1 MASVS
6 KELLYLIA
14 ADAIIFIH
22 VVLVAFMILGLLLIY
37 AGMLRNWSW
46 VRNIWFRVAHLL
58 CVGIVVLQSWLG
70 IICPFTVWEMAF
82 REKAGDAVYSG
93 SFIAHWLES
102 LLYYRAPDW
111 VFVIVYTVFGALVLA
126 SWFVVHPRQFSAA
139 S

>member
-1 MASVS
+1 VS

-22 VVLVAFMILGLLLIY
+22 VVLVAFIILGLLLIY
-37 AGMLRNWSW
+37 VGMFRNWWW

-70 IICPFTVWEMAF
+70 IICPLTVWEMAF

-93 SFIAHWLES
+93 SFVAHWLES

-111 VFVIVYTVFGALVLA
+111 FFVIVYTVFGALVLA
-126 SWFVVHPRQFSAA
+126 SWFVVRPRQFSVA

>member
-14 ADAIIFIH
+14 ADAIIFVH
-22 VVLVAFMILGLLLIY
+22 VSLVAFIILGLLLIY
-37 AGMLRNWSW
+37 VGMFRNWSW

-70 IICPFTVWEMAF
+70 IICPLTVWEMAF
-82 REKAGDAVYSG
+82 RKKAGEAVYSG
-93 SFIAHWLES
+93 SFVAHWLES

-126 SWFVVHPRQFSAA
+126 SWFVVRPRQFFVA

>member
-6 KELLYLIA
+6 KELLYLIL
-14 ADAIIFIH
+14 ADAIIFVH
-22 VVLVAFMILGLLLIY
+22 VSLVAFIILGLMLIY
-37 AGMLRNWSW
+37 VGMFRNWSW
-46 VRNIWFRVAHLL
+46 VRNTWFRVAHLL

-70 IICPFTVWEMAF
+70 IICPLTVWEMGF

-93 SFIAHWLES
+93 SFVAHWLES

-126 SWFVVHPRQFSAA
+126 SWFVVRPR
-139 S
+139 